1 MRQSVTITCISCPL
15 GCQIEVTKKGTEWE
29 VEGNQCKNGK
39 KYAVQ
44 EVTNPM
50 RSITSTVK
58 TTFSDFPRV
67 SVKTD
72 GDVPLKDIFEYMKE
86 INDITVDTRLKPGDM
101 VKTGL
106 LDSEVNLVATSDMT
120 CIDS

>member
-15 GCQIEVTKKGTEWE
+15 GCEIEVTKKGTEWE

-58 TTFSDFPRV
+58 TVFKDFPRV

-86 INDITVDTRLKPGDM
+86 INDVTVDTRLKPGDM
-101 VKTGL
+101 VKKRL
-106 LDSEVNLVATSDMT
+106 LGSEVNLVATSDMT

>member
-15 GCQIEVTKKGTEWE
+15 GCQIEVTKNGSEWE
-29 VEGNQCKNGK
+29 VEGSKCKNGK
-39 KYAVQ
+39 KYALQ

-58 TTFSDFPRV
+58 TTFKDFPRV

-86 INDITVDTRLKPGDM
+86 INNVTVTERLKPGHL
-101 VKTGL
+101 VKAGL
-106 LDSEVNLVATSDMT
+106 CGSDVNLVATSDMT